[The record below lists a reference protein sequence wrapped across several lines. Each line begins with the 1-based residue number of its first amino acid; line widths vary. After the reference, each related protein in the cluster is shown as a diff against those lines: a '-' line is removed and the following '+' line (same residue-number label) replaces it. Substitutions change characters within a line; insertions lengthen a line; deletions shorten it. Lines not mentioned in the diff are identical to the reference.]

1 MEFTEQELKAMRAEY
16 GKGAS
21 DSQWELFISECRAR
35 NLRPGS
41 HLVFQLRSAKE
52 YDPTVGAS
60 VFVKKGYWITTV
72 AALLLIAERT
82 GKFDGASA
90 PEYIYLDDEGDPTVI
105 SDIPLPDKNNRTAPR
120 EPWAVRVK
128 VRRKDFSEPIV
139 STVRFD
145 SVAATMKRGE
155 SIVLTDMWV
164 KRGPE
169 QNAKC
174 SLANGIRLTFPEDA
188 GHLYLTEEIRN
199 EVEETPASSTP
210 APVVNVPAPP
220 VVPAVNQ
227 TPAMPTNTPRPSDEP
242 TVTVTL
248 ATTAPPTSDMVRR
261 VAAED
266 AIIQATAKVVDKV
279 NSGEYAPA
287 NDAPLTEEVA
297 KEAAKLVDPPKPARK
312 PRAKKESP
320 VNGPEAITQADVE
333 EALKPTPDTTARDAE
348 LRQQAA
354 AAVEEATSFTVEE
367 AVAQG
372 LSAPD
377 DPIPSKEEMKEITQW
392 IRKIAATG
400 IGNQDLKEYFL
411 RSARKTDPK
420 FLTKKEWAKAFEE
433 FHKAELEGRAKEF
446 VKEGK

>member
-90 PEYIYLDDEGDPTVI
+90 PEYIYLDDKGDPTVI

-145 SVAATMKRGE
+145 SVAATMKRGD

-199 EVEETPASSTP
+199 EVEETPASATP

-220 VVPAVNQ
+220 VVPQVNQ
-227 TPAMPTNTPRPSDEP
+227 TPATPTNTPRPSEP
-242 TVTVTL
+242 EFVPPSDAVSILPTPL
-248 ATTAPPTSDMVRR
+248 APEP
-261 VAAED
+261 
-266 AIIQATAKVVDKV
+266 VVEKK
-279 NSGEYAPA
+279 
-287 NDAPLTEEVA
+287 EE
-297 KEAAKLVDPPKPARK
+297 KPARK

-333 EALKPTPDTTARDAE
+333 EALKPNPNPVDEAAIQ
-348 LRQQAA
+348 QQAA
-354 AAVEEATSFTVEE
+354 AAIEEATSFTVEE

-372 LSAPD
+372 LPAPD
-377 DPIPSKEEMKEITQW
+377 DPIPSKEEMKEITAW

-400 IGNQDLKEYFL
+400 ISNSDLKDYFL
-411 RSARKTDPK
+411 RSGGKTDPK
-420 FLTKKEWAKAFEE
+420 FLTKKEWARAFEE

-446 VKEGK
+446 VKGIIDPNPKSS